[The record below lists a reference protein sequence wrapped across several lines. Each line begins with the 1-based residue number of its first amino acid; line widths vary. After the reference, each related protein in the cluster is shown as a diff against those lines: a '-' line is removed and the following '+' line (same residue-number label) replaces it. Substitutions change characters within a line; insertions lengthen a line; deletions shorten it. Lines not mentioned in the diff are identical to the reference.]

1 MEANPFSNDRIPEIP
16 NNSVATMNDQKNCS
30 FPYPNG
36 CLSVGTFVLV
46 LIPISNKTWLKVSE
60 NEWYVSDHIALL
72 FVSKAAISFAIE
84 IPKLPN
90 SAAYT
95 ALLEL
100 PTNSYSPFP
109 YSIKKDSAR
118 NYLFHEDIL
127 IKFGKFTQIYVVT
140 FRHYFLKHFAR
151 SRFNPPF
158 FTKR

>member
-36 CLSVGTFVLV
+36 CLSVGTLELV

-72 FVSKAAISFAIE
+72 LVNNAAISFAIA

-100 PTNSYSPFP
+100 PT
-109 YSIKKDSAR
+109 K
-118 NYLFHEDIL
+118 NY
-127 IKFGKFTQIYVVT
+127 
-140 FRHYFLKHFAR
+140 
-151 SRFNPPF
+151 PPF
-158 FTKR
+158 LIF